1 VLHRQSRS
9 ESLTRKSGEGG
20 LQSPHSR
27 TCHWRG
33 QHMIESHGGLTIA
46 GTVGGG
52 MPGSRG
58 GGPAQPSGH
67 SDVGESNAHTH
78 THTGH
83 TLSHAQRGGLTS
95 GEDILARVQ
104 L

>member
-52 MPGSRG
+52 GGARQQG
-58 GGPAQPSGH
+58 GGLAQPSGH

-78 THTGH
+78 THRTHIVTRAKGV
-83 TLSHAQRGGLTS
+83 
-95 GEDILARVQ
+95 D
-104 L
+104 